1 VGTCY
6 KTKKQNPFRLL
17 AKKAKSHLPLN
28 KLQNFNLKI
37 SEGEGTRTK
46 QNKITIINYSPP
58 CKGGVAAKQT
68 GWVFPTLQGRGG
80 CEADGVGTCHKTK
93 KQNPF
98 RLLAEKAKSHLPLK
112 QITNF

>member
-6 KTKKQNPFRLL
+6 KTKRQNPFRLL
-17 AKKAKSHLPLN
+17 AEKAKSHLPLN

-58 CKGGVAAKQT
+58 CKGGVAR
-68 GWVFPTLQGRGG
+68 LR
-80 CEADGVGTCHKTK
+80 DGVGTRGKTK
-93 KQNPF
+93 SSQKP
-98 RLLAEKAKSHLPLK
+98 LPSPTEKVGATFPLNK
-112 QITNF
+112 TRTVI